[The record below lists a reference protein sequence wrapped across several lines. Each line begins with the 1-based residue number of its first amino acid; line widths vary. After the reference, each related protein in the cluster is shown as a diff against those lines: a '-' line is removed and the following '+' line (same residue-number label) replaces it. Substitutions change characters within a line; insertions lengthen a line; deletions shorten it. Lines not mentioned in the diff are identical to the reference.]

1 MECNLCHQT
10 MSPWLEMPIDPKKK
24 SKSSFSSFQFCNQC
38 SFGSMSP
45 LPALNDI
52 PEFYNLD
59 SYYTQNSGHM
69 PNLEDGFFDKVLTK
83 LAYWFDDG
91 KEYKPNDLIPKL
103 EKNDK
108 VLDIGAGAG
117 SKLIEYNSFQWK
129 TFGIEPD
136 RETASHKLSNKIKVY
151 QGTAEDIPK
160 EISRES
166 FDMIS
171 MTHVLEHCL
180 DPSSA
185 IQNIHSLLKP
195 NGVFWCEVPNN
206 GCEHFKQL
214 TICSE
219 MFDAPRH
226 IHFFDEKSLI
236 GILTNNGFKIEKVY
250 YHGFTRHHLLNWR
263 AWEQSI
269 YSEVK
274 KQAPNLNPV
283 DHSYFRSLNILLNSI
298 FASPAK
304 KYDSVGVIARKLL

>member
-1 MECNLCHQT
+1 MDCNLCNQT
-10 MSPWLEMPIDPKKK
+10 MIPWLEMPIDPKKK
-24 SKSSFSSFQFCNQC
+24 SPSNFSSFHFCKSC

-45 LPALNDI
+45 LPELKDI
-52 PEFYNLD
+52 SEFYNLE
-59 SYYTQNSGHM
+59 SYYTQNSSHM
-69 PNLEDGFFDKVLTK
+69 PNLQDGFFDKVLTK

-91 KEYKPNDLIPKL
+91 KEYKPNDLIPRL

-136 RETASHKLSNKIKVY
+136 KEAESHKLSSKIKVY
-151 QGTAEDIPK
+151 PGTAEDIPK
-160 EISRES
+160 NISQES

-180 DPSSA
+180 NPNAA
-185 IQNIHSLLKP
+185 IQNIHSLLNP
-195 NGVFWCEVPNN
+195 DGVFWCEVPNN

-226 IHFFDEKSLI
+226 IHFFDEKSLKK
-236 GILTNNGFKIEKVY
+236 ILTKNGFKVETVY
-250 YHGFTRHHLLNWR
+250 FHGFTRHHLLNWR
-263 AWEQSI
+263 AWERNI
-269 YSEVK
+269 FAEVK
-274 KQAPNLNPV
+274 KCAPNLNPV
-283 DHSYFRSLNILLNSI
+283 EHTYFRSLYILFNSI
-298 FASPAK
+298 LAIPEK
-304 KYDSVGVIARKLL
+304 KYDSVGIVARKL